1 MQGRRFELNRKTL
14 SIILC
19 IVLISVFS
27 LTIAY
32 AALSVTLNI
41 TGTAEISDAS
51 WNVRFDNIKVNSAS
65 VSISPKITNNTTI
78 TFDANLENPGEFY
91 KFTVDI
97 VNDGSIDAM
106 IDSIIKTPELTSTQ
120 KKYIRYEVK
129 YIDGQDISTKQILKS
144 KETKTISV
152 LFSFRNDIPVSDL
165 PTTAANFN
173 VQLQLVYSQADDTS
187 TSIETGASKVNI
199 VSGDMDTVGSEICI
213 QEECF
218 YVISSNSYSV
228 TMLAK
233 YNLFVGG
240 VHDGNTWT
248 AYGEEATGKQ
258 DATML
263 GWISNQSIKNGT
275 TPFSNLNYWFGT
287 DKYSS
292 GYIYDS
298 NSFLYSYVENYRKY
312 LNTLGVTLDDARLI
326 TYEELVSL
334 GCNPACSNAHYS
346 WVTSSSYWSGSASPF
361 YNYNYIM
368 FAFSPGGFD
377 PRGGTYSINDRF
389 GVRPVITIPKT
400 EF

>member
-1 MQGRRFELNRKTL
+1 MQGRIKLNRTTL
-14 SIILC
+14 SIILS

-27 LTIAY
+27 LSIAY

-41 TGTAEISDAS
+41 TGTAQVMDAS
-51 WNVRFDNIKVNSAS
+51 WDVHFANVKVNPAS
-65 VSISPKITNNTTI
+65 VPITPQISNNQI
-78 TFDANLENPGEFY
+78 TFNANLEEPGDFY

-106 IDSIIKTPELTSTQ
+106 IDTIITTPNLTTEQ
-120 KKYIRYEVK
+120 KKYLKFEIEYA
-129 YIDGQDISTKQILKS
+129 DGQSINTQQKLNS

-152 LFSFRNDIPVSDL
+152 LFSFRTDIPVSDL
-165 PTTAANFN
+165 PTTSSNFN
-173 VQLQLVYSQADDTS
+173 VGMTLVYYQADNTS
-187 TSIETGASKVNI
+187 TSIETGTSKVNI

-240 VHDGNTWT
+240 VHDGKTWT

-275 TPFSNLNYWFGT
+275 TPFSNQNYWSGI

-334 GCNPACSNAHYS
+334 GCNPACVNAHYS
-346 WVTSSSYWSGSASPF
+346 WVTSSSYWSGSVSPF
-361 YNYNYIM
+361 LNYNYIM

-377 PRGGTYSINDRF
+377 PRGGTYSGNDRF
-389 GVRPVITIPKT
+389 GVRPVITISKT